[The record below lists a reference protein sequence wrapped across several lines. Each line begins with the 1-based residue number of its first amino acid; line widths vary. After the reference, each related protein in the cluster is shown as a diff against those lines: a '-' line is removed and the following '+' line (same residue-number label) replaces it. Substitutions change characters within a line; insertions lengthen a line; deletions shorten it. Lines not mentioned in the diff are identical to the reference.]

1 MDQSIFHRG
10 IPFPVIDLFA
20 RILWRTEIPWRYAG
34 YGKPIDEQAFMKGA
48 GEYDP
53 NCQRCQIVCCLS
65 SNIVYNCKDDV
76 PGEMKDTTSNEHIAS
91 FDEM

>member
-1 MDQSIFHRG
+1 
-10 IPFPVIDLFA
+10 
-20 RILWRTEIPWRYAG
+20 
-34 YGKPIDEQAFMKGA
+34 MKGA